1 MRNKYG
7 AQKVVVNGQKYDSK
21 KEAKRGFDLQ
31 MLERAGKIVD
41 LRFQVPFLLQEGFR
55 RNGKAERAIVY
66 VADAVYFENGKMVV
80 EDTKSDMTRKLPVYR
95 MKRKMLLFKYPDIE
109 FRENV

>member
-1 MRNKYG
+1 MASKYHS
-7 AQKVVVNGQKYDSK
+7 QKVIINGQKFDSK

-31 MLERAGKIVD
+31 LLEKAGKIAG
-41 LRFQVPFLLQEGFR
+41 LQFQVPFVLQESFKI
-55 RNGKAERAIVY
+55 NGKTERAITY

-95 MKRKMLLFKYPDIE
+95 MKRKMLLFRYRDIT